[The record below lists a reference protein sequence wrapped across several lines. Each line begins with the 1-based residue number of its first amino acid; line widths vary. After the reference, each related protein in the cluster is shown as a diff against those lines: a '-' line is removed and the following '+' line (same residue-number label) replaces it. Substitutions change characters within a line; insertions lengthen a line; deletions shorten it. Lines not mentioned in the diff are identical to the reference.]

1 MKLTDEREPVVK
13 ADDLRRLKSYEKDI
27 LSEMTEYGP
36 EDGYKYQLKN
46 KLMEIREEILKQN
59 KGVPFSV

>member
-1 MKLTDEREPVVK
+1 MNLKDEREPMVK
-13 ADDLRRLKSYEKDI
+13 ADDLRRLRSYEKDI

-36 EDGYKYQLKN
+36 EDGYKYRLRN
-46 KLMEIREEILKQN
+46 KLLEIREEILKQN